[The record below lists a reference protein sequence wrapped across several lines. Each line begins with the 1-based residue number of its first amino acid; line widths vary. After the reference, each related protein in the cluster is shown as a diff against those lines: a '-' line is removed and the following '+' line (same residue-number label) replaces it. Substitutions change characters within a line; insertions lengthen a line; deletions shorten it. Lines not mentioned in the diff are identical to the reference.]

1 MIILTCIDYR
11 NMEEN
16 IEKILF
22 RLESDRNT
30 DVDKVATNIV
40 NELTRLGLEAYPE
53 EWEAT
58 AELKDAYPDESKW
71 EFSFWDDALVECGT
85 PQIRGDE
92 HPWDW
97 YRISIMSV
105 GCGGKEIYYVSYE
118 ID

>member
-1 MIILTCIDYR
+1 MIISTYIDYR
-11 NMEEN
+11 NMKED

-30 DVDKVATNIV
+30 DVDKFAKNIA
-40 NELTRLGLEAYPE
+40 NELTHLGLEAYSE
-53 EWEAT
+53 EWVT

-71 EFSFWDDALVECGT
+71 EFSFWGDALVECGT

-118 ID
+118 KD